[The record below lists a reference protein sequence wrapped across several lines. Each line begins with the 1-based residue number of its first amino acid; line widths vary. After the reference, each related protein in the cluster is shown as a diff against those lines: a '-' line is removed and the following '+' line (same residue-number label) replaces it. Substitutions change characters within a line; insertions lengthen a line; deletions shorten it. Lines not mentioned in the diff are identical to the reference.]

1 MPSLSYMNGYSS
13 VHPPFAVVQC
23 NYDGADPVEELKD
36 ELDKMSDEP
45 ECQGRPVP
53 IYYVSG
59 TLGAIS
65 TEVIY
70 MYMFGG
76 VPLILDPGIVV
87 EGSGTDDAMMVNR
100 SGRFVTEMFMHGNDH
115 VFSIGYVDDPCD
127 AYSYA
132 VEYTRR
138 QVPTKDTSLDADM
151 VNSYLSANPYS
162 MTHVGTIQR
171 PGGTMFE
178 VYAIGSTESAMF
190 RPDKDFM
197 GGEPDVENDRDGV
210 RGRIEVLLCGGDPD
224 IVCIGAICGLDG
236 WLFNVWVPN
245 EAEYIDCGT
254 KMLAQ
259 NDIPHDV
266 LYIDEDELA
275 QAYLMYDEKLR
286 HDEMEAE
293 GIDTEEDETDVPNFD
308 YEEYYSEEFE
318 DRNKPEP
325 V

>member
-53 IYYVSG
+53 IYYISG

-100 SGRFVTEMFMHGNDH
+100 SGRFITEMFMHGNDH

-132 VEYTRR
+132 VEYTKR

-151 VNSYLSANPYS
+151 VNSYLAANPYS

-178 VYAIGSTESAMF
+178 VYAIGATESAMF
-190 RPDKDFM
+190 RP
-197 GGEPDVENDRDGV
+197 GED
-210 RGRIEVLLCGGDPD
+210 
-224 IVCIGAICGLDG
+224 
-236 WLFNVWVPN
+236 
-245 EAEYIDCGT
+245 
-254 KMLAQ
+254 
-259 NDIPHDV
+259 
-266 LYIDEDELA
+266 
-275 QAYLMYDEKLR
+275 
-286 HDEMEAE
+286 
-293 GIDTEEDETDVPNFD
+293 
-308 YEEYYSEEFE
+308 
-318 DRNKPEP
+318 
-325 V
+325 